1 MKTLVKFSFSRFS
14 ESYDRE
20 AVLQKEAARILV
32 DFAGDLK
39 GKGIDLGCGTGFLL
53 RLSEWKGIVGIDISE
68 DMVRFYSRFNKNA
81 VIADMEDLPFK
92 ENSFD
97 YAVSNFSLHWAD
109 FEKTVFELKRVLKP
123 EGRFVFN
130 IPVGGSLEVVEK
142 ILGEIHFDFICVPE
156 VLQTLKEKGFFINDF
171 FVENLQKGFKDGYS
185 LLVHLHKTGVA
196 INTKSS
202 SLSEKRRIVN
212 LFKSY
217 EKPALLNY
225 KLLFVDAFIR

>member
-1 MKTLVKFSFSRFS
+1 MKTLIKLSFSRFS
-14 ESYDRE
+14 ESYDKE

-68 DMVRFYSRFNKNA
+68 DMVRFYRRFNKNA

-109 FEKTVFELKRVLKP
+109 FDKTVSELKRVLKP

-130 IPVGGSLEVVEK
+130 IPVGGSLEIVEK
-142 ILGEIHFDFICVPE
+142 ILGEIQFDFVCVPE
-156 VLQTLKEKGFFINDF
+156 VLQTLKEKGFFVNDF
-171 FVENLQKGFKDGYS
+171 FVENLQKDFKDGYS

-196 INTKSS
+196 INTKPSS
-202 SLSEKRRIVN
+202 ISKKRKIVK

-217 EKPALLNY
+217 QKSTYLNY
-225 KLLFVDAFIR
+225 KLLFVNTIRR

>member
-1 MKTLVKFSFSRFS
+1 MKTLIKLSFSRFS
-14 ESYDRE
+14 ESYDKE

-68 DMVRFYSRFNKNA
+68 DMVRFYRRFNKNA

-109 FEKTVFELKRVLKP
+109 FDKTVSELKRVLKP

-130 IPVGGSLEVVEK
+130 IPVGGSLEIVEK
-142 ILGEIHFDFICVPE
+142 ILGEIQFDFVCVPE
-156 VLQTLKEKGFFINDF
+156 VLQTLKEKGFFVNDF
-171 FVENLQKGFKDGYS
+171 FVENLQKEFKDGYS

-202 SLSEKRRIVN
+202 SISKKRKIVK

-217 EKPALLNY
+217 QKSTYLNY
-225 KLLFVDAFIR
+225 KLLFVNTIRR

>member
-1 MKTLVKFSFSRFS
+1 MKTLIKLSFSRFS

-97 YAVSNFSLHWAD
+97 YAVSNFSLQWAD
-109 FEKTVFELKRVLKP
+109 FDKTVSELKRVLKP

-130 IPVGGSLEVVEK
+130 IPVGGSLEIVEK
-142 ILGEIHFDFICVPE
+142 ILGEIQFDFICVPE

-171 FVENLQKGFKDGYS
+171 FVENLQKEFKDGYL

-217 EKPALLNY
+217 KKPALLNY

>member
-1 MKTLVKFSFSRFS
+1 MKTLIKLSFSRFS
-14 ESYDRE
+14 ESYDKE

-68 DMVRFYSRFNKNA
+68 DMVRFYRRFNKNA

-97 YAVSNFSLHWAD
+97 YAVSNFSLQWAD
-109 FEKTVFELKRVLKP
+109 FDKTVSELKRVLKP

-130 IPVGGSLEVVEK
+130 IPVGGSLEIVEK
-142 ILGEIHFDFICVPE
+142 ILGEIQFDFICVPE
-156 VLQTLKEKGFFINDF
+156 VLQTLKEKGFFVNDF
-171 FVENLQKGFKDGYS
+171 FVENLQKEFKDGYS

-202 SLSEKRRIVN
+202 SISKKRKIVK

-217 EKPALLNY
+217 QKSTYLNY
-225 KLLFVDAFIR
+225 KLLFVNTIRR

>member
-1 MKTLVKFSFSRFS
+1 LKTLIKLSFSRFS
-14 ESYDRE
+14 ESYDKE

-68 DMVRFYSRFNKNA
+68 DMVRFYRRFNKNA

-109 FEKTVFELKRVLKP
+109 FEKTVSELKRVLKP

-130 IPVGGSLEVVEK
+130 IPVGGSLEIVEK
-142 ILGEIHFDFICVPE
+142 ILGEIQFDFICVPE
-156 VLQTLKEKGFFINDF
+156 VLQTLKEKGFFVNDF
-171 FVENLQKGFKDGYS
+171 FVENLQKDFKDGYS

-202 SLSEKRRIVN
+202 SISKKRKIVK

-217 EKPALLNY
+217 QKSTYLNY
-225 KLLFVDAFIR
+225 KLLFVNTIRR